1 MLYRKVPKTGDELS
15 ILGFG
20 LMRLPTLKNGAID
33 EERAINQVRSAV
45 DKGVNYLDTAW
56 PYHAG
61 ASEPL
66 LAKVLKDGYREKVKI
81 ATKLPTWLIQT
92 REDMDKYLNAQ
103 LEKLEVQ
110 QIDYYLLHTLHGG
123 SWKKLVELGVMAFLD
138 QAIEDGRIKYA
149 GFSFHGHIKHF
160 KQIVDAYPWTFCQIQ
175 YNFLDEDYQA
185 GTEGL
190 EYAAKKNL
198 GIIVMEPL
206 RGGNLGN
213 PKVPKAIGDIWN
225 EAERKRT
232 PVEWAL
238 RWVWNRP
245 EVTLLLSGM
254 NEEAHIEENMRIAD
268 EALPNSLSVD
278 ELDQVSR
285 AAVKYKEML
294 KIDCTACNYCLPCPE
309 GVMIPGAFGVY
320 NQLHLFGNKEESA
333 RAYLM
338 RLSGILSETDPMF
351 ASLCVECMECVDK
364 CPQNLDIPSLLAQ
377 VADELEDDKM
387 DEKVEKIRKIFLSSI

>member
-1 MLYRKVPKTGDELS
+1 MLYRKIPKTGDELS

-20 LMRLPTLKNGAID
+20 LMRLPTLKNGSID
-33 EERAINQVRSAV
+33 EERAIQQIRSAV

-66 LAKVLKDGYREKVKI
+66 LGKVLKDGYREKVKI
-81 ATKLPTWLIQT
+81 ATKLPTWLIHT

-103 LEKLEVQ
+103 LEKLDVK

-123 SWKKLVELGVMAFLD
+123 SWNKLVELGVIDFLD
-138 QAIEDGRIKYA
+138 KAIEDGRIKYA

-190 EYAAKKNL
+190 EYAAEKNL
-198 GIIVMEPL
+198 GIIAMEPL

-213 PKVPKAIGDIWN
+213 PNVPEAIGNIWN
-225 EAERKRT
+225 QAVTKRT

-254 NEEAHIEENMRIAD
+254 NEEAHIEQNLKIAE
-268 EALPNSLSVD
+268 EAQPNSLTEE
-278 ELDQVSR
+278 ELTLVGQ
-285 AAVKYKEML
+285 AAQKYKEML

-320 NQLHLFGNKEESA
+320 NQAHLFGNFTEAS

-351 ASLCVECMECVDK
+351 ASQCVECMECIDK
-364 CPQNLDIPSLLAQ
+364 CPQNLDIPRLLGM
-377 VADELEDDKM
+377 VADELED
-387 DEKVEKIRKIFLSSI
+387 ENINAKVEQVRKVFLSGV